1 MPSLWT
7 PSSWPDRLAE
17 LEATTPELKSA
28 PLRRDVRSLGALLG
42 EVLREQAGPALFDAV
57 ETLRRRSIQRREAE
71 ATPSPDSIPDPGNFT
86 QTLDTVHNLSE
97 DLTTAYHLARAF
109 SFYFELINLAET
121 NHRKRRRLATQLSP
135 DATPQRGSLRGT
147 LRRLRLAGHSR
158 SEALALLSRVCI
170 SPVFTA
176 HPTEVARR
184 SIMFKRRRISDL
196 LEQLDR
202 IPVAA
207 TALEALE
214 RDLLAEITALW
225 QTDDVRTA
233 RPTVRDEIRMALDY
247 YEASLFDTLPVLY
260 TEVATALQAEYPTP
274 ELPIGQPPLLLSR
287 SEAERSASLPQIPTP
302 SDIVIP
308 STARN
313 PSTSPES
320 PPNSQEPTAANPAPT
335 TPLLSSFREAGVPS
349 GHPLPDG
356 VQAGGSASPD
366 HPQVPTDLAHLP
378 QLISFGSWIGGDRDG
393 NPFVDA
399 ATTREALFAARA
411 LLFTHYRQRLQ
422 LLYDQLGSS
431 TQQAPISPSL
441 EALLDRY
448 TAQLTCAA
456 PSNDLAQ
463 QLADR
468 YRHERLRLL
477 IVFIT
482 ARLGFTTQ
490 TSIALAAAP
499 ELPPYTRASDL
510 LSDLS
515 NLRSSLVENQG
526 HRLAELLVDPLL
538 LEVRTYGLHLQTLDI
553 RQHARV
559 HAAALQ
565 ELSAFVTPHP
575 SPVILSEG
583 VAAVEGPASPPHDSL
598 MKHSLTLPP
607 PLTPQTSE
615 VLATF
620 RAIADLKQTFPPE
633 TIRLYV
639 ISGAASAQDCLNV
652 LALARLGGVQ
662 VEASPATD
670 DRAADPGL
678 QPVPLFESI
687 EDLQNAPA
695 IMRELWSS
703 EAYQPLLQSWSH
715 RQEVMLGYSD
725 SNKDGGMIASTWEI
739 WKAHRALHQVARDS
753 GVHLRLFHGRGGT
766 VGRGGG
772 PTHRAIFA
780 QPVDSFTGELRLTE
794 QGEVLNWKYA
804 DVVLAE
810 RNLDLMIAASL
821 DALARPDA
829 TLQHTSE
836 AVAEPDAT
844 KPGAPSSPA
853 VLSPERVGSKATEL
867 SRPSATHPP
876 HLTGQI
882 LPAWEAALDT
892 LSETSFAF
900 YQHHI
905 VDNPEVF
912 TYFEQATPVAE
923 LEHARIGSRP
933 AKRKDAS
940 ATQKRSMADLRAIPW
955 VFGWMQSRH
964 LVPAYFGV
972 GHALQTFINANS
984 PTQEPSSRPEA
995 PQSDVAAERPP
1006 YLPSSEAPQTFPLP
1020 SDTSISPPFPSRS
1033 AAERSASSPTPDPSE
1048 ANPENLALLQT
1059 MAKSFP
1065 LFLDILRNVELA
1077 LAKADFGI
1085 ARLYASLVQDPALR
1099 DRVFHTLEAEF
1110 DLTRRMLLLVTGQ
1123 AELLETNPV
1132 LTQSIRLRNPY
1143 VDPLSLIQVDLLRRK
1158 RGGEDSPDLNRA
1170 ITATING
1177 ISAGLRNT
1185 G

>member
-7 PSSWPDRLAE
+7 PVSWPDRLAE
-17 LEATTPELKSA
+17 LEAQTPELKSA
-28 PLRRDVRSLGALLG
+28 PLRRDVRSLGTLLG
-42 EVLREQAGPALFDAV
+42 EVLREQAGAELFDAV
-57 ETLRRRSIQRREAE
+57 ETLRRDSINRREADSVPNSQ
-71 ATPSPDSIPDPGNFT
+71 AAPNSPSDSPSPQTSTFH
-86 QTLDTVHNLSE
+86 QTLETVHTLSE

-121 NHRKRRRLATQLSP
+121 NHRKRRRLATELSP
-135 DATPQRGSLRGT
+135 EAVPQRGSLRGT

-158 SEALALLSRVCI
+158 SQALALLARVCVT
-170 SPVFTA
+170 PVFTA

-207 TALEALE
+207 TQLEALE

-247 YEASLFDTLPVLY
+247 FEASLFDTLPVLY
-260 TEVATALQAEYPTP
+260 TEVATALNAEFTT
-274 ELPIGQPPLLLSR
+274 
-287 SEAERSASLPQIPTP
+287 SADS
-302 SDIVIP
+302 SNAVIP
-308 STARN
+308 SEVRN
-313 PSTSPES
+313 PRIPPSIEALGKVSIPGAPPSPASSERVGS
-320 PPNSQEPTAANPAPT
+320 GAPQSFMEAPR
-335 TPLLSSFREAGVPS
+335 TPRDTPK
-349 GHPLPDG
+349 PDG
-356 VQAGGSASPD
+356 G
-366 HPQVPTDLAHLP
+366 PTDLATLP

-399 ATTREALFAARA
+399 ATTREALTSARS
-411 LLFTHYRQRLQ
+411 LLFTHYRHRLQ

-431 TQQAPISPSL
+431 TQQAPISPAL
-441 EALLDRY
+441 KALLESY
-448 TAQLTCAA
+448 TAQLSAAA
-456 PSNDLAQ
+456 PSASSAHQLSQNLPR
-463 QLADR
+463 QLAER

-477 IVFIT
+477 LVFIM
-482 ARLGFTTQ
+482 ARLGFTAHTV
-490 TSIALAAAP
+490 LAFSAPP
-499 ELPPYTRASDL
+499 ELPPYTRAPEL
-510 LSDLS
+510 LSDLET
-515 NLRSSLVENQG
+515 LRTSLLENQG
-526 HRLAELLVDPLL
+526 HRLSQLLVDPLL

-565 ELSAFVTPHP
+565 ELAAFTRTSPSREPDAPSSPGATDPGAPPSAAPSQKVGSSATPKPEDP
-575 SPVILSEG
+575 SPFPSPGDKRSE
-583 VAAVEGPASPPHDSL
+583 SPQISI
-598 MKHSLTLPP
+598 LPP
-607 PLTPQTSE
+607 PLTPQSAE

-620 RAIADLKQTFPPE
+620 RAIAELKQAFPPE

-639 ISGAASAQDCLNV
+639 ISGAASAGDCLDVLV
-652 LALARLGGVQ
+652 LARIGGVQ
-662 VEASPATD
+662 VEGSPATD

-703 EAYQPLLQSWSH
+703 PAYGPLLESWNH

-739 WKAHRALHQVARDS
+739 WKAHRALHQVARDC

-810 RNLDLMIAASL
+810 RNLELMIAASL

-829 TLQHTSE
+829 TLQHT
-836 AVAEPDAT
+836 AT
-844 KPGAPSSPA
+844 NPGAPSSPA
-853 VLSPERVGSKATEL
+853 ALSPERMGSKAIE
-867 SRPSATHPP
+867 AHPP
-876 HLTGQI
+876 HLTGEI
-882 LPAWEAALDT
+882 LPAWEAALDQ
-892 LSETSFAF
+892 LSATSFAF
-900 YQHHI
+900 YKQHI
-905 VDNPEVF
+905 VDDPEVF

-933 AKRKDAS
+933 AKRNDAS
-940 ATQKRSMADLRAIPW
+940 AQKQRSMADLRAIPW

-972 GHALQTFINANS
+972 GHALQQFINADSS
-984 PTQEPSSRPEA
+984 PASGKPAPAFIPPSSSSRPEE
-995 PQSDVAAERPP
+995 PQSGAGAERPP
-1006 YLPSSEAPQTFPLP
+1006 HPPSPEVSQRPEA
-1020 SDTSISPPFPSRS
+1020 SP
-1033 AAERSASSPTPDPSE
+1033 
-1048 ANPENLALLQT
+1048 NLALLQT
-1059 MAKSFP
+1059 MANSFP
-1065 LFLDILRNVELA
+1065 LFLDIIRNVELA

-1085 ARLYASLVQDPALR
+1085 ARLYASLVEDPALR
-1099 DRVFHTLEAEF
+1099 DRVFRTLETEF

-1123 AELLETNPV
+1123 TELLETNPV
-1132 LTQSIRLRNPY
+1132 LNQSIRLRNPY
-1143 VDPLSLIQVDLLRRK
+1143 VDPISLIQVELLRRK
-1158 RGGEDSPDLNRA
+1158 RSGEDSPDLNRA